1 MKTIKYSLFA
11 ALFSLVML
19 ACTNKENKETS
30 TDANVQ
36 IEEVSVLK
44 VGDTIPQILGLNED
58 SIEVKSADYAGKKL
72 VLYFYPKDYT
82 PGCTAQACSLRDNYD
97 VLLADGYAVLGVS
110 ADNVESHKKFREKE
124 NLPFSLIA
132 DTDKSLM
139 TKFGA
144 VKDGKALR
152 ITFVIDENGVI
163 KEIISPE
170 EISVTNHAM
179 QILKSDNK

>member
-1 MKTIKYSLFA
+1 MRTIKYSLLV
-11 ALFSLVML
+11 ALFPLVML
-19 ACTNKENKETS
+19 SCTNKENKETS
-30 TDANVQ
+30 TDTNVQ
-36 IEEVSVLK
+36 VEEASVLT

-58 SIEVKSADYAGKKL
+58 NVEVKSSDYAGKKL
-72 VLYFYPKDYT
+72 VLYFYPKDET
-82 PGCTAQACSLRDNYD
+82 PGCTAQACSLRDNYNA
-97 VLLADGYAVLGVS
+97 LLADGYAVLGVS
-110 ADNVESHKKFREKE
+110 ADDVESHKKFKEKE

-144 VKDGKALR
+144 IKGDSALR
-152 ITFVIDENGVI
+152 MTFVIDENGVI
-163 KEIISPE
+163 KEVIAPE